1 MGNDIK
7 FDIDSLRALQMVVD
21 TGSVQA
27 AADQLCI
34 SRSAVSWK
42 LKRLQERTGCELLER
57 QGRRLHLTDDGREL
71 LTYGRQIL
79 DIHDAAVRRFQPDD
93 KRDVVRIGATDGAA
107 SAPIINTVAPWF
119 HREHPDV
126 ELRIRVDQP
135 TTVDEWIADG
145 HVDLA
150 VTFALDNE
158 VLPDDIV
165 LSSEDLVWT
174 HSPGFDVTE
183 LNSVPLVTWGA
194 RSFSA
199 RVAGRVLTEAGIDH
213 HVAYEL
219 PSSAAV
225 WSAIVSGAGMTVA
238 DRAEIDQA
246 DIATTGP
253 PVLPDLPQI
262 NYVLRRNPTAADT
275 ALLRLVADQI
285 QASFGSAR

>member
-1 MGNDIK
+1 M
-7 FDIDSLRALQMVVD
+7 
-21 TGSVQA
+21 
-27 AADQLCI
+27 
-34 SRSAVSWK
+34 
-42 LKRLQERTGCELLER
+42 
-57 QGRRLHLTDDGREL
+57 
-71 LTYGRQIL
+71 
-79 DIHDAAVRRFQPDD
+79 
-93 KRDVVRIGATDGAA
+93 RIGATDGAG

-119 HREHPDV
+119 HRKHPDV
-126 ELRIRVDQP
+126 ELRFRVDQP

-174 HSPGFDVTE
+174 HSPDFDIAE
-183 LNSVPLVTWGA
+183 LNSVTLVTWGA

-199 RVAGRVLTEAGIDH
+199 QVGGRVLTEAGIDH

-225 WSAIVSGAGMTVA
+225 WSAIANGAGVTVA

-262 NYVLRRNPTAADT
+262 NYVLRRNPTAANT
-275 ALLRLVADQI
+275 AVLRLVADQI
-285 QASFGSAR
+285 QASFEYAS